1 MFRVTHLQE
10 YKEKIMLTWHGE
22 KGEKLRRTRTMGPDF
37 LVYIVEL
44 QNDVN
49 HVPAICCTLALISL
63 RTEASTIARL
73 IFKME
78 M

>member
-1 MFRVTHLQE
+1 MAWRE
-10 YKEKIMLTWHGE
+10 RREAKEKTDHGP
-22 KGEKLRRTRTMGPDF
+22 GFPGL
-37 LVYIVEL
+37 VEL

-49 HVPAICCTLALISL
+49 HAPAICCTLALISL

>member
-1 MFRVTHLQE
+1 MAWRE
-10 YKEKIMLTWHGE
+10 RREAKEKTDHGP
-22 KGEKLRRTRTMGPDF
+22 GFPGL
-37 LVYIVEL
+37 LVEL

-49 HVPAICCTLALISL
+49 LVPAICCTLALISL

>member
-1 MFRVTHLQE
+1 
-10 YKEKIMLTWHGE
+10 
-22 KGEKLRRTRTMGPDF
+22 MG
-37 LVYIVEL
+37 LVPGQVEL

-49 HVPAICCTLALISL
+49 LVPAICCTLALISL

>member
-22 KGEKLRRTRTMGPDF
+22 KGEKLRRKQTMG
-37 LVYIVEL
+37 LVPGLVEL

-63 RTEASTIARL
+63 RTEASTITRL